1 MIAVL
6 VAGVVL
12 AVIRQ
17 PDGPGRAQPSPT
29 APPTTEP
36 TDGPTM
42 EPTDGPTPEPTDGP
56 TTEPTDGPTTEPTDG
71 PTPEPT
77 DGPPDD
83 DGVVGGV
90 PPGGAPLAE
99 TGGPVVPW
107 LLAGSLLMGM
117 AAALWRLSRAG

>member
-12 AVIRQ
+12 AVVRQ

-56 TTEPTDGPTTEPTDG
+56 TPEPTDE

-77 DGPPDD
+77 DEPPDD

-99 TGGPVVPW
+99 TGGTVVPW